1 MINNL
6 KKSHIII
13 IAISILILL
22 LSISMTCYLLFSSYQ
37 SVRLFNQAKNNFLR
51 GDDNSLLLADSQLK
65 QIIKEDTDNE
75 AAYIMLGK
83 IAERKKVYSEQ
94 TYYCYMA
101 HRLNPLSQEN
111 KANYIKSLWFCRYFD
126 KLENFLSLQS
136 DSSDLDNQLL
146 LYAAGRNGNFNKYKH
161 LTKPSNGNNSIREL
175 AILLFQEKDLLATQ
189 KLSQLEKIKE
199 NDFLKQELLA
209 VKADLYLANNDL
221 KNSEKA
227 LKEAHE
233 LNSYAFAPALG
244 RFHANYSSLKQAL
257 NILEDHLATY
267 HDPIIALETA
277 EIYCLLKK
285 TSSIEKL
292 RNQYQLD
299 SGNSAMLLCYYFDAL
314 IAFTKDDIAAL
325 PELLMPLRKN
335 INTPLALFM
344 FFNVSLYNED
354 LSSIVETYTAL
365 TTKRGYVSL
374 QDKADNLL
382 ANFLKSKFTKFTNQE
397 EQLILLTKLLY
408 NRKPKEFT
416 AKLLLLLQ
424 KKSNSTDQIIL
435 KDALKR
441 FGYDAGIVK
450 LAIEYYLN
458 NDVLECQK
466 LISYYKSK
474 FAKNA
479 QDMFRYEISLA
490 IKTKN
495 FNQISKLLQE
505 NYSPN
510 ILPFYWEFASSTA
523 REKDLTFILN
533 KSKLYKPFCQALL
546 LLKKGQKV
554 AACKLLEKSDAQNNL
569 ALLFFAAK
577 TLAENNFIDSA
588 LKKYALF
595 PEKSPYALDVLLNM
609 AELFAEKQNL
619 EKALELSSKAY
630 KLAPLSADSQL
641 CYADKLYRAGQ
652 LNKITSIIKY
662 SPASKYQKRIKV
674 LWIAGME
681 ANIQDNLKENHIERT
696 RELCRQLLTI
706 DKQNKIAINTLEKI
720 NKRRL

>member
-22 LSISMTCYLLFSSYQ
+22 LSISMTCYLLFSNYQ

-94 TYYCYMA
+94 TYYCYIA

-175 AILLFQEKDLLATQ
+175 AILLFQGKDLLATQ
-189 KLSQLEKIKE
+189 KLSQLDKIKA

-244 RFHANYSSLKQAL
+244 RFYANYRSLKQAL

-267 HDPIIALETA
+267 HDPMIALETA

-325 PELLMPLRKN
+325 PELLIPLRKN

-365 TTKRGYVSL
+365 STKRGYVPL

-408 NRKPKEFT
+408 NRKPEAFT

-505 NYSPN
+505 NYSPD

-533 KSKLYKPFCQALL
+533 KSKLYKSFCQAFL

-630 KLAPLSADSQL
+630 KLAPLSEDSQL

-662 SPASKYQKRIKV
+662 SATSRHYKRVKV

-706 DKQNKIAINTLEKI
+706 DKQNKIAKNTLEKI